1 MWCWLVSDLLPSNA
15 TAQERALAELSLRID
30 ALPAPLRDIWDE
42 DICPANR
49 LPWLAS
55 AFSVDEWNS
64 GWSEGQQR
72 AFIKSSVTVHRRKGT
87 IGAVRDALAAL
98 NIDLQIQEWHRQI
111 PIGEPYTFKM
121 FIGVDQSGITQA
133 AQIGLFE
140 VLARTKN
147 LRSHLSGLE
156 ISITSNTALFVA
168 AASGVGSIIEVT
180 NYQWP
185 QMAIHED
192 RILL

>member
-1 MWCWLVSDLLPSNA
+1 MSDLLPPNA
-15 TAQERALAELSLRID
+15 TPQERALAELSLRID
-30 ALPAPLRDIWDE
+30 ALPTPLRDIWNE
-42 DICPANR
+42 DICPEKW

-55 AFSVDEWNS
+55 AFSVDEWVS
-64 GWSEGQQR
+64 GWSDEQQR
-72 AFIKSSVTVHRRKGT
+72 AFIKSSVTVHRMKGT

-98 NIDLQIQEWHRQI
+98 NIDVQIQEWHRQT
-111 PIGEPYTFKM
+111 PIGAPYTFKM
-121 FIGVDQSGITQA
+121 FMGVGQSGITEA

-140 VLARTKN
+140 VLGRTKN

-156 ISITSNTALFVA
+156 ITVTSNTALFMA
-168 AASGVGSIIEVT
+168 GASVVGSIIEVS

-192 RILL
+192 RIIL